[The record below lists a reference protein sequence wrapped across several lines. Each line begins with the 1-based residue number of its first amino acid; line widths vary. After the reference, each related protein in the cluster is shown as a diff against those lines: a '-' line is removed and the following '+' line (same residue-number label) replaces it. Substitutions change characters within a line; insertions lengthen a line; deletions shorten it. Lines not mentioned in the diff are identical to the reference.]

1 MSDRKDGKKANGR
14 GGDCVQNA
22 DSGRRR
28 HFAPAPG
35 RIIMF
40 DKARHKLQGR
50 ARRPDGTPRKDGQ
63 MATRKSGSGGNK
75 KGSDTRSRKS
85 TSSKRSTGTNASLK
99 QVTNNV
105 PLRQPKAS
113 DSAGYKVLYVIVML
127 VIVAGVFAWH
137 GGYLDRFLIGTPLEQ
152 YATTNTNGNSGNAG
166 STSGKPTESGSDA
179 GSTTGSGNVIT
190 TPGAIDPNTLDT
202 TWSVERAPDY
212 YEILDPNDAHIDFEV
227 AKGEFVYGGF
237 DELGRTTRVY
247 GCPTH
252 ETWADSAGWRA
263 PMPSSADKISTWG
276 ATQNKPIVLY
286 NSDGSEYKSN
296 PWNRSHLIGDALGAS
311 TVPENLIKASRQQ
324 NTGQSDNKGGMR
336 ATEAPAEEYL
346 KTHENGYVYYSATP
360 IYKGDELMARAVYV
374 QVQSDDKSLN
384 EAVLVFNAAYGYEF
398 NYADGTYTHVGI

>member
-1 MSDRKDGKKANGR
+1 
-14 GGDCVQNA
+14 
-22 DSGRRR
+22 
-28 HFAPAPG
+28 
-35 RIIMF
+35 
-40 DKARHKLQGR
+40 
-50 ARRPDGTPRKDGQ
+50 
-63 MATRKSGSGGNK
+63 MATRKTSGSG
-75 KGSDTRSRKS
+75 RKS
-85 TSSKRSTGTNASLK
+85 TGGTTRKRSTNTNASRSRNSNSGGGGNKIL
-99 QVTNNV
+99 T
-105 PLRQPKAS
+105 LILTLIL
-113 DSAGYKVLYVIVML
+113 AGGL
-127 VIVAGVFAWH
+127 FAWR

-152 YATTNTNGNSGNAG
+152 YATTNTNGNSGDSGNSGNAN
-166 STSGKPTESGSDA
+166 STSGKPTESGSEA
-179 GSTTGSGNVIT
+179 GGGNGNIIT
-190 TPGAIDPNTLDT
+190 TAGAIDPNTLDT

-296 PWNRSHLIGDALGAS
+296 PWNRSHLIGDALGAA